1 MDIFQHFLSFSCPN
15 TIKVLCKNCYVV
27 GDFNLDVCM
36 AHRPDYSTKLTLEK
50 LDCFVTSEN
59 LSKIVNFD
67 TWSRDINGT
76 KKSSLLDHIYEKNP
90 ATVTDIYYETPPF
103 GDNLLV
109 IANLTFRVCIK
120 ENNCTLKRVWKNY

>member
-1 MDIFQHFLSFSCPN
+1 
-15 TIKVLCKNCYVV
+15 
-27 GDFNLDVCM
+27 M

-109 IANLTFRVCIK
+109 IANLTFRVCK
-120 ENNCTLKRVWKNY
+120 KNDEKMASKSKQN